1 MRSLYRSL
9 DEAGWLMRL
18 LKWFREF
25 LPARRGLLTLSALG
39 VVIVSLCVHLVW
51 LATGSVWAALCGVVL
66 LHGALILGFGGL
78 LLGEALGRGYRE

>member
-18 LKWFREF
+18 LKWFRDF
-25 LPARRGLLTLSALG
+25 LPARRGLLTLGAIG
-39 VVIVSLCVHLVW
+39 VAILSLCVHILW
-51 LATGSVWAALCGVVL
+51 LATGNVVVALCGVVL

-78 LLGEALGRGYRE
+78 LLAEALGRGYRE